1 MKKNTT
7 IVFLLFVAVCFSQT
21 TVQSK
26 LTITKGTQVS
36 VLDNFNITT
45 TANVVNDGELIL
57 KANII
62 NNGSLSYAP
71 TSTSGKVHF
80 VGNDNQ
86 EIGGANTLFLYN
98 VLFNNNGSTL
108 SAPVQI
114 DNDADFTKGI
124 VNNRDYGGTL
134 FFNALSDH
142 INTSNE
148 SFVDGTALR
157 TGSLDFTLPVG
168 IQNTYRP
175 ISIEGLSATNSFSS
189 TYFLE
194 NSNIEYPHE
203 KKTDLIEFIDTNEY
217 WALERTEGNDFAIIE
232 LTRNG
237 ATSSAE
243 IMNADLSD
251 LHIARWDADR
261 SFWVDE
267 GGIANATNG
276 SIKTITNVFGYGI
289 YALATIYADKVLPGD
304 VVVYNNLTPNGD
316 GINDVLVIVGIEK
329 HLDNVVLIF
338 NRWGSKVS
346 EIKGYNNEEKAFR
359 GFSNTGLTLNNSE
372 VVPSGTYYYVLMYT
386 ANGQSVRKMAY
397 LYINSK

>member
-36 VLDNFNITT
+36 ILNNFNMTT

-62 NNGSLSYAP
+62 NNGILSYSP
-71 TSTSGKVHF
+71 TSTSSKVHF
-80 VGNDNQ
+80 LGDDNQ
-86 EIGGANTLFLYN
+86 EIGGANTFFLYN
-98 VLFNNNGSTL
+98 VLFNNNGTTL

-134 FFNALSDH
+134 FFNELSDH
-142 INTSNE
+142 INTSDE
-148 SFVDGTALR
+148 SFVDGTVLR
-157 TGSLDFTLPVG
+157 TGSLDFTIPVG

-175 ISIEGLSATNSFSS
+175 ISKEGLSATNSFSS

-194 NSNIEYPHE
+194 NSNFDYPHD

-217 WALERTEGNDFAIIE
+217 WVLERTEGNDFAILE
-232 LTRNG
+232 LTRNV

-243 IMNADLSD
+243 IMNADLNNI
-251 LHIARWDADR
+251 HIARWDADR
-261 SFWVDE
+261 NFWVDE
-267 GGIANATNG
+267 RGVANPANG
-276 SIKTITNVFGYGI
+276 SIKTITNVSGYGV
-289 YALATIYADKVLPGD
+289 YALATIYADTPYPED

-316 GINDVLVIVGIEK
+316 GINDVLVIVGIEE
-329 HLDNVVLIF
+329 HPDNVVLIF

-359 GFSNTGLTLNNSE
+359 GFANVGLTLNNSE
-372 VVPSGTYYYVLMYT
+372 VLPSGTYFYVLTYT
-386 ANGQSVRKMAY
+386 VNGARVRKINY
-397 LYINSK
+397 LYINGK

>member
-7 IVFLLFVAVCFSQT
+7 IYFLLFVAVCFSQT

-62 NNGSLSYAP
+62 NNGIVSYSP
-71 TSTSGKVHF
+71 TSTSSKVHF
-80 VGNDNQ
+80 VGDDNQ

-108 SAPVQI
+108 SASVQI

-134 FFNALSDH
+134 FFNELSDH
-142 INTSNE
+142 LNTSDE

-168 IQNTYRP
+168 KQNTYRP
-175 ISIEGLSATNSFSS
+175 ISLEGLSATNSFSS

-194 NSNIEYPHE
+194 NSNIEYPHD

-217 WALERTEGNDFAIIE
+217 WELERTEGNDFTIIE

-243 IMNADLSD
+243 IMNADVNNI
-251 LHIARWDADR
+251 HIARWDADR
-261 SFWVDE
+261 NFWVDE
-267 GGIANATNG
+267 GGIANPTNG
-276 SIKTITNVFGYGI
+276 SIKTITNVSGYGI
-289 YALATIYADKVLPGD
+289 YALATIYTDKVLPGD

-397 LYINSK
+397 LYINGK

>member
-26 LTITKGTQVS
+26 LTITKGTQIS

-62 NNGSLSYAP
+62 NNGILSYSP
-71 TSTSGKVHF
+71 TSTSSKVHF
-80 VGNDNQ
+80 LGDDNQ

-124 VNNRDYGGTL
+124 LNNRDYGGTL
-134 FFNALSDH
+134 FFNELSDH

-148 SFVDGTALR
+148 SFVDGTVLR

-194 NSNIEYPHE
+194 NSNIEYPHD

-217 WALERTEGNDFAIIE
+217 WELERTEGNDFAIIE

-243 IMNADLSD
+243 IMNADVNNI
-251 LHIARWDADR
+251 HIARWDADR
-261 SFWVDE
+261 NFWVDE
-267 GGIANATNG
+267 GGIANPTNG
-276 SIKTITNVFGYGI
+276 SIKTITNVSGYGI
-289 YALATIYADKVLPGD
+289 YALATIYADKILPGN

-397 LYINSK
+397 LYINGK

>member
-36 VLDNFNITT
+36 ILNNFNMTT

-62 NNGSLSYAP
+62 NNGILSYSP
-71 TSTSGKVHF
+71 TSTSSKVYF
-80 VGNDNQ
+80 LGDDNQ
-86 EIGGANTLFLYN
+86 EIGGANTFFLYN
-98 VLFNNNGSTL
+98 VLFNNNGTTL

-134 FFNALSDH
+134 FFNELSDH
-142 INTSNE
+142 INTSDE
-148 SFVDGTALR
+148 SFVDGTVLR

-194 NSNIEYPHE
+194 NSNIEYPHD

-217 WALERTEGNDFAIIE
+217 WELERTEGNDFTIIE
-232 LTRNG
+232 LTRNA

-243 IMNADLSD
+243 IMNADVNNI
-251 LHIARWDADR
+251 HIARWDADR
-261 SFWVDE
+261 NFWVDE
-267 GGIANATNG
+267 GGIANPTNG
-276 SIKTITNVFGYGI
+276 SIKTITNVSGYGI
-289 YALATIYADKVLPGD
+289 YALATIYTDKVLPGD

-316 GINDVLVIVGIEK
+316 GINDALVIVGIEE
-329 HLDNVVLIF
+329 HPDNVVLIF
-338 NRWGSKVS
+338 NRWGGKVS

-359 GFSNTGLTLNNSE
+359 GFSNAGLMLNNSE
-372 VVPSGTYYYVLMYT
+372 VVPSGTYFYVLTYT
-386 ANGQSVRKMAY
+386 VNGARVRKINY
-397 LYINSK
+397 LYINGK

>member
-36 VLDNFNITT
+36 ILNNFNMTT

-62 NNGSLSYAP
+62 NNGILSYSP
-71 TSTSGKVHF
+71 TSTSSKVHF
-80 VGNDNQ
+80 LGNDNQ
-86 EIGGANTLFLYN
+86 EIGGANTFFLYN
-98 VLFNNNGSTL
+98 VLFNNNGTTL

-134 FFNALSDH
+134 FFNELSDH
-142 INTSNE
+142 INTSDE
-148 SFVDGTALR
+148 SFVDGTVLR
-157 TGSLDFTLPVG
+157 TGSLDFTIPVG

-175 ISIEGLSATNSFSS
+175 ISKEGLSATNSFSS

-194 NSNIEYPHE
+194 NSNFDYPHD

-217 WALERTEGNDFAIIE
+217 WVLERTEGNDFAILE
-232 LTRNG
+232 LTRNV

-243 IMNADLSD
+243 IMNADLNNI
-251 LHIARWDADR
+251 HIARWDADR
-261 SFWVDE
+261 NFWVDE
-267 GGIANATNG
+267 RGVANPANG
-276 SIKTITNVFGYGI
+276 SIKTITNVSGYGV
-289 YALATIYADKVLPGD
+289 YALATIYADTPYPED

-316 GINDVLVIVGIEK
+316 GINDVLVIAGIEE
-329 HLDNVVLIF
+329 HPDNVVLIF
-338 NRWGSKVS
+338 NRWGGKVS

-359 GFSNTGLTLNNSE
+359 GFSNAGLMLNNSE
-372 VVPSGTYYYVLMYT
+372 VLPSGTYFYVLPYT
-386 ANGQSVRKMAY
+386 VNGARVRKINY
-397 LYINSK
+397 LYINGK